1 MHLDFYLQRDYMLN
15 KMCIRDSSYPNHYV
29 TQQYLPNNLKNRT
42 YYEYGDNKF
51 ERATKDYWDKIKK

>member
-1 MHLDFYLQRDYMLN
+1 MGRGIEYKYPH
-15 KMCIRDSSYPNHYV
+15 SYPNHYV